1 MNHDPKTTPDPAPV
15 SPPETVT
22 ATLTFPT
29 RDAAETFATQWSRT
43 TRRGHTLT
51 RNCEVILHDV
61 TPAEKLWIDAYV
73 AAANPPPV
81 SPNQLTPESQEALRL
96 ALVNATPGQLVK
108 WRPVFTE
115 TKIPTPGKP

>member
-1 MNHDPKTTPDPAPV
+1 
-15 SPPETVT
+15 
-22 ATLTFPT
+22 
-29 RDAAETFATQWSRT
+29 
-43 TRRGHTLT
+43 
-51 RNCEVILHDV
+51 V

>member
-1 MNHDPKTTPDPAPV
+1 
-15 SPPETVT
+15 
-22 ATLTFPT
+22 
-29 RDAAETFATQWSRT
+29 
-43 TRRGHTLT
+43 
-51 RNCEVILHDV
+51 
-61 TPAEKLWIDAYV
+61 V